1 MKKWLSAL
9 VMTICLLGLT
19 ACGTD
24 EVTAKYMSDS
34 DALGVA
40 TSICDMLEEVVS
52 TGQDEMYIA
61 QAEYSGED
69 GNMYRSAFESFEK
82 AQPDIGEILSVG
94 ELLKNDVE
102 MNILDIPEAGTIEA
116 EIIGSEHDAVL
127 QIIVK
132 KGQISSIAVNVSY
145 SFGENMKKAGLN
157 TLLGMG
163 TVFVVLIL
171 ICLIISAFG
180 IIPKIQAA
188 SAKKKEA
195 AKTPAAST
203 VDQTIAQIVE
213 KEELADDTELVAVI
227 AAAIASYEGTSADG
241 FVVRS
246 IRRAR

>member
-1 MKKWLSAL
+1 MNRIFLIFLIIVSSCIL
-9 VMTICLLGLT
+9 CFSQNDSVIYRGS
-19 ACGTD
+19 GSYF
-24 EVTAKYMSDS
+24 VFYSDS
-34 DALGVA
+34 TYKLINMPCDICPAFADNNNLLSFGGYVKFKNKA
-40 TSICDMLEEVVS
+40 IYLYSDTSL
-52 TGQDEMYIA
+52 
-61 QAEYSGED
+61 
-69 GNMYRSAFESFEK
+69 
-82 AQPDIGEILSVG
+82 
-94 ELLKNDVE
+94 NDVE
-102 MNILDIPEAGTIEA
+102 MNVLDIPEAGTIEA

-163 TVFVVLIL
+163 TVFIVLIL
-171 ICLIISAFG
+171 ISLIISAFG

>member
-1 MKKWLSAL
+1 MKKWLTAL
-9 VMTICLLGLT
+9 LLTVCLLGLT
-19 ACGTD
+19 ACGT
-24 EVTAKYMSDS
+24 EETAPKYMADS
-34 DALGVA
+34 DAI
-40 TSICDMLEEVVS
+40 SIASSLIDMLGTVVESGQVEEYV
-52 TGQDEMYIA
+52 A

-82 AQPDIGEILSVG
+82 ALSDIGQIVTVG
-94 ELLKNDVE
+94 ELLQNTVE
-102 MNILDIPEAGTIEA
+102 MNILDIPEAGTIKA
-116 EIIGSEHDAVL
+116 EVVGSDHDAVIE
-127 QIIVK
+127 IIVK
-132 KGQISSIAVNVSY
+132 DGNLSNITTNVSY
-145 SFGENMKKAGLN
+145 SFGENMEKAGLN

-163 TVFVVLIL
+163 TVFIVLIL
-171 ICLIISAFG
+171 ISLIISLFG
-180 IIPKIQAA
+180 IIPKLQAA
-188 SAKKKEA
+188 AAKKKEE